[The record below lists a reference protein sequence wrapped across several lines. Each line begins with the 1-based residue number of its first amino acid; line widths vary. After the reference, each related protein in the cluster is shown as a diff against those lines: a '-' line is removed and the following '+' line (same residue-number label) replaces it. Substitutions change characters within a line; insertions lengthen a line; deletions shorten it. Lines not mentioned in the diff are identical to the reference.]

1 MTFQHAKCGYWP
13 ATATNQI
20 LHKVRTVQP
29 HSLQGLGKLQVNVQN
44 LLDFYLLENAFEF

>member
-29 HSLQGLGKLQVNVQN
+29 HSLQGLAKLQVNVQK
-44 LLDFYLLENAFEF
+44 LDFYLLENVF

>member
-1 MTFQHAKCGYWP
+1 MQNVATGQPLPP
-13 ATATNQI
+13 ATKQI

-29 HSLQGLGKLQVNVQN
+29 HSLRGLGKLQVNVQN